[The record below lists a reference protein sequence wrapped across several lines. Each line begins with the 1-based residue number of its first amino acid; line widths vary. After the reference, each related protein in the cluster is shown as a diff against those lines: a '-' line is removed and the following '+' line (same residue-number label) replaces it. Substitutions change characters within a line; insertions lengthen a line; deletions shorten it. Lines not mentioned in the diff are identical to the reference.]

1 MDIYDLSQ
9 LGYREIEKAGELL
22 KAYAERRPDGWNDN
36 DVKLAYNSASGE
48 VFLTNEDYQTLVL
61 EDGRAV
67 MWYFLNYHGNEGTID
82 DLIIDYDN
90 GNIGAEDFEQLAD
103 LCDANKMGYKA
114 AEIRERIAKEEGRIN
129 EAEL

>member
-1 MDIYDLSQ
+1 MNIYDLSQ

-22 KAYAERRPDGWNDN
+22 KAYAERRPDDWNDN
-36 DVKLAYNSASGE
+36 DVKLAYNGASGE

-61 EDGRAV
+61 ENGRAV

-114 AEIRERIAKEEGRIN
+114 AEIRERIAKEEGI
-129 EAEL
+129 AC